1 MRGRN
6 VLIACIVLLALLL
19 PQVAFAG
26 TVINVRPGL
35 NGLYRTDRPVQLNI
49 SVANNGPAI
58 EKAVL
63 EVRVDK
69 EESIRRPQ
77 NNTVYRKELTVP
89 ANGSVDSTITIPGEL
104 ALNNPRVLLL
114 INGQEVA
121 SDVVQ
126 GMAVSGRMVGISI
139 GEEPLSNG
147 LPVWVDDNMGYLTLK
162 YLSPGEI
169 PPDILGL
176 SVADLIIMGEHQVE
190 ELTPAQIDNIKRWV
204 ALGGNLLLSGGAGAR
219 KGEPFAGISPV
230 IVNGET
236 IVSGSLDGMR
246 ANNEPIPVATGTFKE
261 GEKQVVYGNIPVIA
275 RRNIGRGYVIYSAAG
290 LENMGPSEVKLWEEL
305 FKGLGSSDHDMA
317 RVSGDSLVHN
327 SANIPQL
334 QMPSV
339 KLMAGIWAV
348 YILLVAPGLYLLL
361 KRFNRRD
368 LAWFCVPAM
377 AVVAAVGMYFSAP
390 FHRLTGPLG
399 QTLAVVELL
408 DDNVTE
414 VTAGSSYVLPRGGD
428 LTLAVA
434 GQSLVTPEN
443 RYNNGDWSV
452 PVIEYSEAG
461 QEIRFNDV
469 EFWSMRQLSVYRI
482 VSDFGQIKCDL
493 QLDGDRIAGTLENN
507 TPVDLVNCLVI
518 LGDKALEIGELPV
531 AQQVNI
537 NARLNSNKFFYW
549 ERNFE
554 KLFPNFEDANV
565 VEHVRTSE
573 VVRPAIAIMK
583 ETVRLTGDF
592 PVMQLVGYTN
602 NLHGIIDINDTKAHN
617 YSSAMVKQ
625 RLMLT
630 VAENGE
636 FRLPAGFVPFHVIE
650 SSGGIEY
657 TPDGQVLHGD
667 NVKLEFNLQLPG
679 QYENI
684 EFTTVDL
691 TNIVHNNS
699 YKVKVFNWENQQW
712 EELRPEQKRLQG
724 SELKPYISEQY
735 RLRLAIQNFHGI
747 KNVMPLPGL
756 AVEGVVIHD

>member
-69 EESIRRPQ
+69 KEPIRRPQ
-77 NNTVYRKELTVP
+77 NKAVYRKELTVP
-89 ANGSVDSTITIPGEL
+89 ANGRVDSTITIPGEL
-104 ALNNPRVLLL
+104 ALNNPRVFLL

-147 LPVWVDDNMGYLTLK
+147 LPVWVDNNMDYLTLK
-162 YLSPGEI
+162 YLPPGEI
-169 PPDILGL
+169 PSDILGFN
-176 SVADLIIMGEHQVE
+176 VADLIIMGEHQVDG
-190 ELTPAQIDNIKRWV
+190 LTPAQIDNVKRWV

-230 IVNGET
+230 LVNGET
-236 IVSGSLDGMR
+236 MVSGSLDGMR
-246 ANNEPIPVATGTFKE
+246 ANSDSIPVATGTFKE
-261 GEKQVVYGNIPVIA
+261 GEKQLVYGNIPVIA
-275 RRNIGRGYVIYSAAG
+275 RRNIGRGYVIYSAIG
-290 LENMGPSEVKLWEEL
+290 LENLGPSEVKLWEEL
-305 FKGLGSSDHDMA
+305 FKGLGFSDHDMA
-317 RVSGDSLVHN
+317 RISRDSLVHN

-339 KLMAGIWAV
+339 KSMAGIWAV

-361 KRFNRRD
+361 KRLNRRD

-399 QTLAVVELL
+399 QTLAVVEIL
-408 DDNVTE
+408 DGNVTE

-428 LTLAVA
+428 LTLTVA

-443 RYNNGDWSV
+443 RYNNGDWSA
-452 PVIEYSEAG
+452 PVIEYNEAG
-461 QEIRFNDV
+461 QEIRYNDV

-482 VSDFGQIKCDL
+482 VSDFGQIQGDL
-493 QLDGDRIAGTLENN
+493 QLEGDRIVGTLENN
-507 TPVDLVNCLVI
+507 TPVDLVNSLVI
-518 LGDKALEIGELPV
+518 LGDKALEIGKLP
-531 AQQVNI
+531 AGQQVNI
-537 NARLNSNKFFYW
+537 NTGLNSNKFFYW
-549 ERNFE
+549 ERNLE
-554 KLFPNFEDANV
+554 KLFPDFKDGNI
-565 VEHVRTSE
+565 VERVRASE
-573 VVRPAIAIMK
+573 VVRPTIMK
-583 ETVRLTGDF
+583 ETVHLTGDF

-602 NLHGIIDINDTKAHN
+602 NLHAMMEINDTRVHN
-617 YSSAMVKQ
+617 YSSAVVKQ

-630 VAENGE
+630 VAENGK
-636 FRLPAGFVPFHVIE
+636 FSLPAGFVPVHVIE
-650 SSGGIEY
+650 SSGGIEH

-684 EFTTVDL
+684 DFTTIDL

-699 YKVKVFNWENQQW
+699 YKVEVFNWENQQW

-724 SELKPYISEQY
+724 NEIKPYISEQY
-735 RLRLAIQNFHGI
+735 RLRLSMQSFHGM
-747 KNVMPLPGL
+747 KNIMPLPGL
-756 AVEGVVIHD
+756 AVEGVVKHD